1 MAPDERSRVEASQAL
16 TEQLGSAAAAALME
30 CIPPFGWHEIAT
42 KSDLVAL
49 ERRFERRFEALDR
62 RFEALERRLD
72 GLERRIDGL
81 EEHLGFRFDARL
93 HAEMNRMIRWTV
105 ASIFGGIA
113 ALSAAAAAV
122 AALLA

>member
-49 ERRFERRFEALDR
+49 ERRFDRRFEALDR